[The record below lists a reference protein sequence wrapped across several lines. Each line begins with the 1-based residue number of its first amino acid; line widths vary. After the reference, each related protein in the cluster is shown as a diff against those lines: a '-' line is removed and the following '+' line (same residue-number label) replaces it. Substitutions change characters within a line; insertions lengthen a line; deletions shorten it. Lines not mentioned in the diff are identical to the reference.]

1 MRFTVVATGQFSLD
15 RAFGFGLTA
24 SSLTQL
30 SVVNSPIRPAGL
42 APAWPPAS
50 PAHTR
55 KPKQK
60 RERARPGR
68 CFPAPR
74 GKPWVVQ
81 KSSRPA
87 DWMASCKVRDA
98 RRVPPRP
105 WRACS
110 PTSEFWE
117 GTMEKHVSPSLA
129 GRIYFVHRHQPL
141 RSSLISHVAPRHCPA
156 IPLFRHLELET

>member
-68 CFPAPR
+68 CFPRLAENRGSFKKVPDQQIGWRRAKCGTRGASRHARGGRAPQLR
-74 GKPWVVQ
+74 NFGK
-81 KSSRPA
+81 
-87 DWMASCKVRDA
+87 
-98 RRVPPRP
+98 
-105 WRACS
+105 
-110 PTSEFWE
+110 
-117 GTMEKHVSPSLA
+117 
-129 GRIYFVHRHQPL
+129 GRWKNTFHRPL
-141 RSSLISHVAPRHCPA
+141 RDEFILFTDTSHFVAG
-156 IPLFRHLELET
+156 